1 MVNFD
6 LLSYEL
12 RHETL
17 LLIMVQTMPDFVHVL
32 NIILIENLYLSR
44 HLMQLTMTIIS
55 LGYYFA
61 KRAVDI
67 LW

>member
-1 MVNFD
+1 MVSFD

-12 RHETL
+12 HHETL
-17 LLIMVQTMPDFVHVL
+17 LLIMVQTMPDFVRVL

-44 HLMQLTMTIIS
+44 HLIQLTMTIIS